1 MSANSLYIAYED
13 YLIGRVP
20 SLSTYYFY
28 GSDPG
33 GANEK
38 VALQL
43 IKYAIEKLLNWTV
56 DTAVKRFDEYIIK
69 QLKLERII
77 LYIDYPTEVKK
88 GDVEYILSLIYP
100 AKMHLSPRVLSERIY
115 RSVLEDKEQ
124 FPREYFSGVHG
135 FQRFCYCLRYLIEH
149 YKVFYNIQ
157 DVYKFFISSEGKH
170 FLSLYRLKVPA
181 EQLGINVLDA
191 LYEISKDNEHSQFY
205 YCYYSFIEKEKQMSQ
220 KRIEF
225 FFRQN
230 RKIKRKQII
239 SASFIF
245 LFGRFFL
252 YYIKSL
258 FADMQIAHCWD
269 LGYTAIFCCI
279 IYDVQKMI
287 FIASIIFIY
296 FFYPIII
303 L

>member
-100 AKMHLSPRVLSERIY
+100 AKMHLSPRVLS
-115 RSVLEDKEQ
+115 
-124 FPREYFSGVHG
+124 
-135 FQRFCYCLRYLIEH
+135 
-149 YKVFYNIQ
+149 
-157 DVYKFFISSEGKH
+157 
-170 FLSLYRLKVPA
+170 
-181 EQLGINVLDA
+181 
-191 LYEISKDNEHSQFY
+191 
-205 YCYYSFIEKEKQMSQ
+205 
-220 KRIEF
+220 
-225 FFRQN
+225 
-230 RKIKRKQII
+230 
-239 SASFIF
+239 
-245 LFGRFFL
+245 
-252 YYIKSL
+252 
-258 FADMQIAHCWD
+258 
-269 LGYTAIFCCI
+269 
-279 IYDVQKMI
+279 
-287 FIASIIFIY
+287 
-296 FFYPIII
+296 
-303 L
+303 

>member
-115 RSVLEDKEQ
+115 RSVIEDKEQ

-220 KRIEF
+220 KES
-225 FFRQN
+225 N
-230 RKIKRKQII
+230 
-239 SASFIF
+239 SFS
-245 LFGRFFL
+245 G
-252 YYIKSL
+252 K
-258 FADMQIAHCWD
+258 
-269 LGYTAIFCCI
+269 TE
-279 IYDVQKMI
+279 K
-287 FIASIIFIY
+287 
-296 FFYPIII
+296 
-303 L
+303 

>member
-100 AKMHLSPRVLSERIY
+100 AKMHLSPRVLSERIFILIH
-115 RSVLEDKEQ
+115 SQGLQ
-124 FPREYFSGVHG
+124 GV
-135 FQRFCYCLRYLIEH
+135 RIP
-149 YKVFYNIQ
+149 
-157 DVYKFFISSEGKH
+157 ISSRQQ
-170 FLSLYRLKVPA
+170 S
-181 EQLGINVLDA
+181 
-191 LYEISKDNEHSQFY
+191 ISYQ
-205 YCYYSFIEKEKQMSQ
+205 
-220 KRIEF
+220 
-225 FFRQN
+225 
-230 RKIKRKQII
+230 
-239 SASFIF
+239 
-245 LFGRFFL
+245 
-252 YYIKSL
+252 
-258 FADMQIAHCWD
+258 
-269 LGYTAIFCCI
+269 
-279 IYDVQKMI
+279 
-287 FIASIIFIY
+287 
-296 FFYPIII
+296 
-303 L
+303 

>member
-88 GDVEYILSLIYP
+88 EYILSLIYP

-205 YCYYSFIEKEKQMSQ
+205 RKRKTDVP

-287 FIASIIFIY
+287 FVASIIFIY